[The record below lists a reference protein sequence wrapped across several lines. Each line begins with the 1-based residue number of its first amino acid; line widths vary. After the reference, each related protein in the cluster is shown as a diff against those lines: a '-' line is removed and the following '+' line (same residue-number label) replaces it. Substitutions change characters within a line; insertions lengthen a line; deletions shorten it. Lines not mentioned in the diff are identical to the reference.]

1 MSVVNIRPAERKGAR
16 LVIGI
21 AGISGSGKTR
31 TAIEFAYGLAN
42 FDASKVGFLD
52 TENRRGSLYADV
64 LRSHPTHPTDVPFW
78 IADLEPPFTPARYA
92 DAILQ
97 FQAHGVE
104 VLVIDSVSHE
114 YEGTGGVLEIR
125 EPLPGQKG
133 KRDNVAKEAHKK
145 MMNTLLQSAMHVIP
159 CIRAREKV
167 IIEKKGGETVYI
179 PQGVQPIQ
187 EKNFMFELTAS
198 LMMWNEGKAQEVI
211 KCPGELRAMLGRC
224 EGYITSA
231 DGKAVRDWVDGGGK
245 VDAEIEQATGVLRTA
260 TEAGVEAYRQA
271 WTKVPKRV
279 RDALTADGTHE
290 TLKRAAADYDKQ
302 RTARKPGGQSLQ
314 DLNASVGVGADAD
327 QDSSG
332 GDDEDI
338 EAG

>member
-1 MSVVNIRPAERKGAR
+1 MSVIAIRPAERAGAR

-42 FDASKVGFLD
+42 YDASKVGFLD

-64 LRSHPTHPTDVPFW
+64 LKSHATHPTDVPFW
-78 IADLEPPFTPARYA
+78 IGDLEPPFTPERYSE
-92 DAILQ
+92 AIRA
-97 FQAHGVE
+97 FQDHGVE
-104 VLVIDSVSHE
+104 VLVLDSVSHE

-125 EPLPGQKG
+125 EPAPGTRG
-133 KRDNVAKEAHKK
+133 KRDNVAKERHKK
-145 MMNTLLQSAMHVIP
+145 FMNVLLQSNMHVIP

-198 LMMWNEGKAQEVI
+198 LMMWNEGKSQEVI

-245 VDAEIEQATGVLRTA
+245 LDAEVEQARNTLRTT
-260 TEAGVEAYRQA
+260 TEGGVEAYRQA
-271 WTKVPKRV
+271 WNKTSKRV

-290 TLKRAAADYDKQ
+290 ILKRAAQDYDNR
-302 RTARKPGGQSLQ
+302 RTESKAGGAALAG
-314 DLNASVGVGADAD
+314 LNASVLNGETG
-327 QDSSG
+327 G